1 MCYYHYYVS
10 GMHNLRLEGDAK
22 ITRKLYLGIFYAC
35 AFVMAAITTY
45 AVYVSVNEYLHTG
58 KVVIGEVLVDTEFPV
73 KGLSKLVTYLM
84 IVSVV
89 GWYCVTKLGAN
100 KVQGISKSTKSILQ
114 VVVLAIAI
122 IALYE
127 FIYNF
132 ILWNSFITV
141 DIMRG
146 IMKLD
151 SINVPYPNPKTPW
164 NLVFA
169 TKMALAALLISAH
182 GFYLMSKKSSI
193 SKAAI
198 NGPV

>member
-1 MCYYHYYVS
+1 
-10 GMHNLRLEGDAK
+10 MHHVKLEGDAK
-22 ITRKLYLGIFYAC
+22 VARKLYLGIFYFC
-35 AFVMAAITTY
+35 AAVMATITIYAIC
-45 AVYVSVNEYLHTG
+45 VSVNEYLHTG
-58 KVVIGEVLVDTEFPV
+58 KVVIGEILVDTEFPV

-100 KVQGISKSTKSILQ
+100 KVRGISDFTKSILQ
-114 VVVLAIAI
+114 VVVLGIAI
-122 IALYE
+122 IAFYE

-141 DIMRG
+141 DIMKG
-146 IMKLD
+146 VMKLD

-169 TKMALAALLISAH
+169 TKMSLAAFLISAH
-182 GFYLMSKKSSI
+182 GFYLMSKKPRI
-193 SKAAI
+193 DMAAI
-198 NGPV
+198 RDPV